1 MRILPLFL
9 RGIKNLRLLCLKVI
23 LIVLSKYDSI
33 DYGTNL
39 WNMYFTTIH
48 PYVEKIIQESES
60 SEIPNSLFT
69 CFLEMRN
76 HLNLSSVLKREQSFF
91 LNILS
96 IMSIK
101 CVSKYI
107 VLEILSLVES
117 LLNLEH
123 GNHEDQ
129 DNILLHAFF

>member
-1 MRILPLFL
+1 MF
-9 RGIKNLRLLCLKVI
+9 
-23 LIVLSKYDSI
+23 
-33 DYGTNL
+33 
-39 WNMYFTTIH
+39 FTPIQ
-48 PYVEKIIQESES
+48 PSFEKFMQESGS
-60 SEIPNSLFT
+60 SQTPSSLFT

-107 VLEILSLVES
+107 VLEILSLVVS

-129 DNILLHAFF
+129 DNIFFFLMQLDIHFTRN